1 MNDGALHDAY
11 RRGSIGVQ
19 RMARENSS
27 HEEAVGGVLEDK
39 VAKHQ
44 QASAESGRSATLSG
58 MQKLHE
64 QQVKHQAK
72 KAGLGTNA
80 LKERETSISH
90 DHLERYLK
98 DTVRR
103 SLCCGGSGVLEGVRC
118 RRDGDEREGGGGGGE
133 EEGWCVDAGENWEDG
148 EGGEGATSLRPPLL
162 EREGTSGDVSV

>member
-118 RRDGDEREGGGGGGE
+118 RRDGDEGEGGGGGG
-133 EEGWCVDAGENWEDG
+133 
-148 EGGEGATSLRPPLL
+148 GGRLVRGCRRELGGRRGGRGGDFPPPSPT
-162 EREGTSGDVSV
+162 RKRGYQWRC